1 MPLSLKLDRMLHE
14 SLQGGMKS
22 PLHTVLLGTLMA
34 CIAPGAAA
42 GEGSPVHVEG
52 AWSRATPP
60 GATAGAGY
68 MVIANTAGT
77 ADRLVEVRTP
87 AAARAQIHRSVE
99 KDGSVE
105 MRHQDNGVAIPAEG
119 EVRLT
124 PGGYHLMLMQLASP
138 LEAGGT
144 FPVTLRFERAG
155 TLTVPVSVKPLT
167 YQPGE

>member
-1 MPLSLKLDRMLHE
+1 
-14 SLQGGMKS
+14 
-22 PLHTVLLGTLMA
+22 
-34 CIAPGAAA
+34 
-42 GEGSPVHVEG
+42 
-52 AWSRATPP
+52 
-60 GATAGAGY
+60 

-124 PGGYHLMLMQLASP
+124 PGGYHLMLRQLASP
-138 LEAGGT
+138 LEAGET
-144 FPVTLRFERAG
+144 FPVSLRFERAG

>member
-1 MPLSLKLDRMLHE
+1 MLCKTR
-14 SLQGGMKS
+14 LTGMKY
-22 PLHTVLLGTLMA
+22 PPRAVLMGTLMV
-34 CIAPGAAA
+34 CMTTGAAS
-42 GEGSPVHVEG
+42 GDGSPVHVEG

-124 PGGYHLMLMQLASP
+124 PGGYHLMLRQLASP
-138 LEAGGT
+138 LEAGET
-144 FPVTLRFERAG
+144 FPVSLRFERAG